1 MKKKKILIFGGS
13 FDPVHKG
20 HVAMLKKA
28 LQVIKPDVTHVFPAY
43 HSPFKAKSPT
53 PFKLRMQMA
62 KAAFSALGKHIVFDD
77 YELKCGGKTY
87 SYQLVEYLQELYETP
102 DIYLLVGTDCLN
114 DLHKWKNAPYIFKN
128 ATVVAGKRRG
138 FEENKVDF
146 KHIFLP
152 GSFPKM
158 SSTRARAHI
167 LSSGTIPSDKLPA
180 SVGKVILKN
189 DLYGL
194 EVHRWLKQHLKPN
207 RYLHSVKVAE
217 LCAILSD
224 IYEVPVE
231 KSVQAGILHDAGKGL
246 SAEELVKFCKT
257 HKLKIPF
264 FEDMCRCEPLLLHS
278 YASACIAKKYFGVK
292 DKEVLS
298 AIAEH
303 TLGSLQMSTLSKI
316 LFVADIS
323 SKDRKYKEAFVIRTL
338 AVQDLEKAL
347 LYAANRKLW
356 FTIDSQKWLCPVG
369 IELWNHLIK
378 CAK

>member
-1 MKKKKILIFGGS
+1 MKILVFGGS

-20 HVAMLKKA
+20 HIAMFKKA
-28 LQVIKPDVTHVFPAY
+28 LQVVKPDVAHIVPAY
-43 HSPFKAKSPT
+43 HSPFKDKSPT

-62 KAAFSALGKHIVFDD
+62 KAAFGPLSKKIVFDD

-87 SYQLVEYLQELYETP
+87 SYQLVKYLQQRYENAE
-102 DIYLLVGTDCLN
+102 IYLLVGTDCLN
-114 DLHKWKNAPYIFKN
+114 DLHKWKNPQYIFKN
-128 ATVVAGKRRG
+128 AVVVAGKRRG
-138 FEENKVDF
+138 YTENKADF

-167 LSSGTIPSDKLPA
+167 LASGAIPEDKITP
-180 SVGKVILKN
+180 SVAEVILKN

-194 EVHRWLKQHLKPN
+194 QVHRWLKEHLKPN
-207 RYLHSVKVAE
+207 RYLHSVNVAE

-224 IYEVPVE
+224 IYEVPIE
-231 KSVQAGILHDAGKGL
+231 QAVQAGILHDMGKAL
-246 SAEELVKFCKT
+246 SGPELIDFCKK
-257 HKLKIPF
+257 HRLKVPY
-264 FEDMCRCEPLLLHS
+264 FEDMCRCEPVLLHS
-278 YASACIAKKYFGVK
+278 YVSAWLAKHEFGVK
-292 DKEVLS
+292 DKEVLL
-298 AIAEH
+298 AISEH

-323 SKDRKYKEAFVIRTL
+323 SKDRKYKDAFVIRTL

-369 IELWNHLIK
+369 IELWNHLVK
-378 CAK
+378 CTA